1 MNTGGHRP
9 ITRSMTR
16 ASRSQPN
23 NNIQQLPTVTRS
35 RRGRKPTNASVRF
48 ENIQQ
53 VEHAAQVNEQPAEE
67 NRVEDMSAEP
77 YIISTE
83 EQPEPET
90 INVTTSPERVPRQ
103 SVVVENNISADQAS
117 DNNQR
122 INDRILR
129 ENPGRLNQVLLIQLE
144 TNEVPARTDTG
155 EAPISSG
162 KKRKVD
168 AENDDLEAKRV
179 KKKKKPKKFGKNGK
193 AKEKRK
199 ARIKTI
205 CSKKIQIRIER
216 AETQK
221 MYLISRTIVS
231 QFQQNF
237 IIMGP
242 TGIVYTVVI
251 SHVPN
256 CTCID
261 FKTFKPCKHILFVYL
276 KILSLPRDSKD
287 IFQIAHLTKELHVI
301 FAKTRR
307 MLDPRV
313 MASYRIRRRYRAYI
327 TGAACQKRR
336 PIEGGDCAICYE
348 KFDEN
353 DDNIVW
359 CQKGCGNNLHKA
371 CYDQWKRTR
380 SGIVTCVYCR
390 DMWLEDSTKFS
401 INKEGF
407 VHFGNFGPI

>member
-35 RRGRKPTNASVRF
+35 RRGRKPTNTSVRF

-53 VEHAAQVNEQPAEE
+53 VEHAEQVNEQPAEE
-67 NRVEDMSAEP
+67 NRVEDMIAEP
-77 YIISTE
+77 YITSTE

-103 SVVVENNISADQAS
+103 SVVVEDNITADQAS

-122 INDRILR
+122 RNDRILQ
-129 ENPGRLNQVLLIQLE
+129 ENPGRLNRVLLIQLE

-155 EAPISSG
+155 AAPISSG

-168 AENDDLEAKRV
+168 AENDDLEAKR
-179 KKKKKPKKFGKNGK
+179 
-193 AKEKRK
+193 
-199 ARIKTI
+199 
-205 CSKKIQIRIER
+205 
-216 AETQK
+216 
-221 MYLISRTIVS
+221 
-231 QFQQNF
+231 
-237 IIMGP
+237 
-242 TGIVYTVVI
+242 
-251 SHVPN
+251 
-256 CTCID
+256 
-261 FKTFKPCKHILFVYL
+261 
-276 KILSLPRDSKD
+276 
-287 IFQIAHLTKELHVI
+287 
-301 FAKTRR
+301 
-307 MLDPRV
+307 
-313 MASYRIRRRYRAYI
+313 ASYRIRRRYRAYT
-327 TGAACQKRR
+327 TGAVCQKRR

-353 DDNIVW
+353 DDKIVW

-380 SGIVTCVYCR
+380 NGTGR
-390 DMWLEDSTKFS
+390 RL
-401 INKEGF
+401 
-407 VHFGNFGPI
+407 NFDEEETEEFNGMTARERRRFNAQPDDNSKIAYFEHS